1 MDYKKL
7 YTPSEATSIYNVSK
21 IRFDP
26 SSYSLKGNLILGN
39 TEPEISM
46 QHISA
51 FNYITELQLVEHICM
66 HECRPGSTSFAGMR
80 GMFEHVAPIFGTMST
95 MCVQQDNLH
104 ICLETLGKFYDL
116 TKIKTGNVLQAVV
129 TMCVALN
136 STKSCAKD
144 LMWLSFPDTQKDSYD
159 RIHNFTLL
167 KEELSNTGTGIH
179 LLTEC
184 TPIDIT
190 YIPSFDPRLS
200 KLRDLFQT
208 RKITDKNSLFSLF
221 AAAFEVMWAL
231 KTIPT
236 ELRNCMNALYNR
248 TYEADKYTMELF
260 DPFITYT
267 SDGLKTNPEL
277 SYAISIINPK
287 ERYEAYSKIIATHTK
302 DIWHKCEAWYDVEI
316 PKKHLINPIT
326 AAFIGFANQL
336 SVTNIRINY
345 IRILYEYCN
354 THGYLDAEDI
364 ADITEDLA
372 KLGSF
377 KLDEDSAATSTKTL
391 SKSLMDLSVRA
402 ALDAELEECDH
413 DDDYKGDDDSALFEA
428 LDKLKSK
435 FSAGRYSFDVKDV
448 TDNNESLRTKYNSIA
463 SKVELVNK
471 LLIRRI
477 RDIKTY
483 NVGGKNPGKSS
494 GKLDRKALYR
504 YKYDPNIFYNNTY
517 KTIENDL
524 AFGIILD
531 ESGSMSGKGIENGR
545 ITMIVLHE
553 TLKALGINH
562 SIIGHTS
569 SGRHHSQISRYQS
582 FREDKTYN
590 ACKNY
595 AIVNTS
601 AKAGNCDSGALYF
614 MEKAFDRVK
623 NKDKICLI
631 FSDGEPTECTGTELR
646 QQVRKMEKK
655 GIKVIGIGI
664 NFGNIAKYYTD
675 YANGRNLS
683 DMLNIVAKIL
693 EEYVLK
699 KKDM

>member
-7 YTPSEATSIYNVSK
+7 YTPSEATAIYNVSK

-26 SSYSLKGNLILGN
+26 SSYSLKGNLILGYA
-39 TEPEISM
+39 EPAMAM
-46 QHISA
+46 QHISS
-51 FNYITELQLVEHICM
+51 FNYDTERILAGRICAVEP
-66 HECRPGSTSFAGMR
+66 RPC
-80 GMFEHVAPIFGTMST
+80 FEPFTGIHRKSSHVNPLFSSMSI
-95 MCVQQDNLH
+95 MYVQQDNLH

-116 TKIKTGNVLQAVV
+116 TKIKTGNVLQAIV

-144 LMWLSFPDTQKDSYD
+144 LMWLSFSETQKESYD
-159 RIHNFTLL
+159 RLHNFAIL
-167 KEELSNTGTGIH
+167 KEELSKLDSVMH
-179 LLTEC
+179 LITDD
-184 TPIDIT
+184 TNIDIT
-190 YIPSFDPRLS
+190 YVPSFDTRATRMS
-200 KLRDLFQT
+200 DVFQERET
-208 RKITDKNSLFSLF
+208 ISKNSLFSLF

-231 KTIPT
+231 KNIPI
-236 ELRNCMNALYNR
+236 ELRNSILALYTR
-248 TYEADKYTMELF
+248 TYEATKYTMELF
-260 DPFITYT
+260 EPFITHT
-267 SDGLKTNPEL
+267 PEGLQINTELTN
-277 SYAISIINPK
+277 AINISNPK
-287 ERYEAYSKIIATHTK
+287 ERYEAYAQIIVPNAK
-302 DIWHKCEAWYDVEI
+302 DIYRKCESWFNIEI
-316 PKKHLINPIT
+316 PKKHFINPIM

-336 SVTNIRINY
+336 SVTSIRINY
-345 IRILYEYCN
+345 IRILYEYCK
-354 THGYLDAEDI
+354 TKGYLNKEDTSEI
-364 ADITEDLA
+364 AKSITAMGAL
-372 KLGSF
+372 SF
-377 KLDEDSAATSTKTL
+377 DTSPDTTKPL
-391 SKSLMDLSVRA
+391 SKSLMDIDTEATAYV
-402 ALDAELEECDH
+402 DAEECDS
-413 DDDYKGDDDSALFEA
+413 DEDYKGDDDSALFEA
-428 LDKLKSK
+428 LDKLKSS
-435 FSAGRYSFDVKDV
+435 FSAGRYSFEVKDV
-448 TDNNESLRTKYNSIA
+448 TDCDDESLKTTYNSIA

-569 SGRHHSQISRYQS
+569 HGRHHSQIARYQS
-582 FREDKTYN
+582 FREDKTYSTR
-590 ACKNY
+590 KNY
-595 AIVNTS
+595 AIVNTK

-614 MEKAFDRVK
+614 MEKALDRVK

-631 FSDGEPTECTGTELR
+631 FSDGEPTECTGSELK
-646 QQVRKMEKK
+646 QQVRTMERK

-664 NFGNIAKYYTD
+664 NFENIAKYYTD

-699 KKDM
+699 KKDI